1 MKFILMGLLKRFRRE
16 YGREPSFSE
25 LTNMGKMAKEIENAE
40 KVIPFPT
47 ERITDP
53 FKPRPGDE
61 SSRLARELEELT
73 NKNLKDR
80 GLPELKLG
88 QAPKTTKTKEPV
100 DQKLIMQE
108 TEKETLAR
116 MRKENQD
123 AIKRFKEKMDKRNRD
138 PDDLSGGGLAG
149 FAGNQMEMNDPMLAD
164 ETGVMNLKR
173 GGRIGFKKGGI
184 DLARRAFV
192 KLMGMTG
199 AGLGALK
206 LGLLGGKSKIA
217 TKTAE
222 SIIKNPAQG
231 MPEWFP
237 KLVEK
242 VLDEGTDITKQ
253 AGEIERQIVKEV
265 DLGSGEKITV
275 FKNLDTDDVRVNFD
289 SPANVAEENVM
300 LEYRAGRVIEEGK
313 ARGKKTQP
321 EFEAVEAEPRVV
333 NMDGD
338 IEFDGENLV
347 TDLDELTS
355 DTSKLKQ
362 YATGKNPTMKEIV
375 KSKQK
380 RDAADQLNK
389 SQEAQI
395 DYIDQRGGF
404 RDPDPEDFI
413 DDIDEL
419 KSGGL
424 AGLLGE

>member
-1 MKFILMGLLKRFRRE
+1 MK
-16 YGREPSFSE
+16 
-25 LTNMGKMAKEIENAE
+25 TCDDAKALS
-40 KVIPFPT
+40 KGSPFK
-47 ERITDP
+47 DP

-100 DQKLIMQE
+100 DPKLIMQE

-206 LGLLGGKSKIA
+206 LGLLGGKSKVA

-321 EFEAVEAEPRVV
+321 EFEAVETEPRVV

-362 YATGKNPTMKEIV
+362 YATGKNLTMKEIV

-395 DYIDQRGGF
+395 DYIDRRGGF

>member
-16 YGREPSFSE
+16 YGREPNFSE

-53 FKPRPGDE
+53 FKPRPTKPEGIIPVTVKGKTSKMSPEGIMDM
-61 SSRLARELEELT
+61 LMGKGKA
-73 NKNLKDR
+73 KDVNLGK
-80 GLPELKLG
+80 
-88 QAPKTTKTKEPV
+88 APKTTKTKEPV
-100 DQKLIMQE
+100 DPKLIMQE
-108 TEKETLAR
+108 NEKETLAR
-116 MRKENQD
+116 MRKENQE

-138 PDDLSGGGLAG
+138 PEDMSS
-149 FAGNQMEMNDPMLAD
+149 
-164 ETGVMNLKR
+164 

-265 DLGSGEKITV
+265 DLGDGEKITV
-275 FKNLDTDDVRVNFD
+275 FKNLDTDDVRVNYD
-289 SPANVAEENVM
+289 SINNVAEENVM

-313 ARGKKTQP
+313 AKGKKTQP

-395 DYIDQRGGF
+395 DYIDRRGGF

-413 DDIDEL
+413 DDVDEL
-419 KSGGL
+419 RSGGL

>member
-100 DQKLIMQE
+100 DPKLIMQE

-253 AGEIERQIVKEV
+253 AGEIERQVVKEV

-321 EFEAVEAEPRVV
+321 
-333 NMDGD
+333 
-338 IEFDGENLV
+338 
-347 TDLDELTS
+347 
-355 DTSKLKQ
+355 
-362 YATGKNPTMKEIV
+362 
-375 KSKQK
+375 
-380 RDAADQLNK
+380 
-389 SQEAQI
+389 
-395 DYIDQRGGF
+395 
-404 RDPDPEDFI
+404 
-413 DDIDEL
+413 
-419 KSGGL
+419 
-424 AGLLGE
+424 